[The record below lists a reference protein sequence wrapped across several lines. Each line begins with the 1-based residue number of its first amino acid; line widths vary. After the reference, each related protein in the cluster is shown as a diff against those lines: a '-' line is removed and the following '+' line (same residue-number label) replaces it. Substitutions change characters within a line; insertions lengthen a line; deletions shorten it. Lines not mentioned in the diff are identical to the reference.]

1 MELPVIEEIETATE
15 QTVRVTAGEA
25 FLRRLA
31 DNGVEYFFAN
41 AGTDFAPIVEGIARA
56 GHDGFTIPHTLIIPH
71 ENAAVGMAHGYYLAT
86 GRPQAVMVHTNVG
99 LANALTGTINAA
111 SDQVPILLSSGITPM
126 MDTGVVGHRTSSV
139 AWGQNMRDQLGM
151 IRDSTKWDG
160 VLAFPEQVG
169 DLVDRA
175 FAAAMS
181 HPRAPVY
188 MGLPRETL
196 CAEVDLPHTP
206 PRNAPVSV
214 APSRI
219 EVDKAAKLLDGAKR
233 PLIIAQRGNGAP
245 DPEAFERLGA
255 FAEAHAIAVVELAP
269 SRLAMSGFSPMHAG
283 FDPGPEIADADVIL
297 ALDVT
302 VPWWPHRHHP
312 AGNVKVIQTGPDPH
326 HFHTPIRNFPAD
338 VTLAG
343 NGADVIAA
351 LAAAMPKRDRSA
363 RFATI
368 AERTGK
374 RREAALKEELPA
386 DGVMTQA
393 FVSHA
398 VARLAGD
405 RGRVVAELGARI
417 GAMRFMHADQF
428 YANPIS
434 GGLGWGMPAALG
446 IQLADRDRLVIATVG
461 DGSYMFANPVACHQ
475 IAEALDLP
483 ILTVVFNNGVWNA
496 VRSST
501 LGIFSEGYAARAN
514 TVPLTS
520 LEPAPD
526 YCKVAEASRAWTA
539 RVERAENLEATLAE
553 AARVIREER
562 RQALVEVKVRI

>member
-1 MELPVIEEIETATE
+1 MLEETEAAQETA
-15 QTVRVTAGEA
+15 RITAGEA

-41 AGTDFAPIVEGIARA
+41 AGTDFAPIVEGVARA
-56 GHDGFTIPHTLIIPH
+56 GHAGFAIPQTLVVPH
-71 ENAAVGMAHGYYLAT
+71 ENAALGMAHGYYLAT

-99 LANALTGTINAA
+99 LANAVMGTINAA
-111 SDQVPILLSSGITPM
+111 SDQVPILLASGITPM
-126 MDTGVVGHRTSSV
+126 IDAGMTGHRTSSV

-160 VLAFPEQVG
+160 VLAFPEQAA

-188 MGLPRETL
+188 IGLPRETL
-196 CAEVDLPHTP
+196 CAEIDPPRTP

-214 APSRI
+214 APPSTEI
-219 EVDKAAKLLDGAKR
+219 DKAVRLLDAAER

-245 DPEAFERLGA
+245 NPEAFDRLGA
-255 FAEAHAIAVVELAP
+255 FAEEHAIAVVELAP
-269 SRLAMSGFSPMHAG
+269 SRLALSGFSPMHAG
-283 FDPGPEIADADVIL
+283 FDPAPEIGDADVIL
-297 ALDVT
+297 VLDAN
-302 VPWWPHRHHP
+302 VPWWPHRHAP
-312 AGNVKVIQTGPDPH
+312 APGVKVIQAGPDPH
-326 HFHTPIRNFPAD
+326 HLRTPVRNFPAD

-343 NGADVIAA
+343 SGEEVVAA
-351 LAAAMPKRDRSA
+351 LAAAMPKRDRGA
-363 RFATI
+363 RFAAI
-368 AERTGK
+368 AARTEERRKT
-374 RREAALKEELPA
+374 ALDVSVPT

-393 FVSHA
+393 FVSRA
-398 VARLAGD
+398 VMKLAGD
-405 RGRVVAELGARI
+405 RGRIVSELGARI
-417 GAMRFMHADQF
+417 AAMRFAHADQF

-434 GGLGWGMPAALG
+434 GGLGWGLPAALG
-446 IQLADRDRLVIATVG
+446 IQLADRERLVITTVG

-475 IAEALDLP
+475 VAEALGLP
-483 ILTVVFNNGVWNA
+483 ILTVVFNNGIWNA

-501 LGIFSEGYAARAN
+501 LGIFSTGYAARAN

-539 RVERAENLEATLAE
+539 RVERAEDLETTLAE
-553 AARVIREER
+553 AARVIRDQR
-562 RQALVEVKVRI
+562 RQALVEVKVKV